1 MVGNRLSESVL
12 WAQAAQAYFTSLG
25 SSQHKVGWHGSAPGL
40 VYTSSVLAQTPPARR
55 QGSWE
60 AEGAAVPEFLIGDI
74 VEPGPRRGDYDF
86 RSNLENIDFAPH
98 VAARRLLAILGAAE
112 ANLALQ

>member
-1 MVGNRLSESVL
+1 L
-12 WAQAAQAYFTSLG
+12 WS
-25 SSQHKVGWHGSAPGL
+25 
-40 VYTSSVLAQTPPARR
+40 PA
-55 QGSWE
+55 
-60 AEGAAVPEFLIGDI
+60 GAG
-74 VEPGPRRGDYDF
+74 GDYDF